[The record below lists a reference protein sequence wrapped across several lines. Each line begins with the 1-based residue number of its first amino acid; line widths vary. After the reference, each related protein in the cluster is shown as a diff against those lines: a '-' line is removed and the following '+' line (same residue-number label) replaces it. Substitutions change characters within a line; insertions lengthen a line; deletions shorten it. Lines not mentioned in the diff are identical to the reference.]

1 MKLEKFI
8 DSVNYRYENTLRI
21 NFNSPLGL
29 GSYCDNLQ
37 DLKTE
42 CDYVYDDLSKTYD
55 DVILSKFIDL
65 FDNVNVPE
73 NLESFAN
80 NTESPLATL
89 PCALDNV
96 CQGVNGFCACVV
108 V

>member
-42 CDYVYDDLSKTYD
+42 CDYVYDDLSETYD
-55 DVILSKFIDL
+55 DVILSKLIDL
-65 FDNVNVPE
+65 FDNVNNTLREKLGDDVE
-73 NLESFAN
+73 IDWRDDSEVEIHNVKNDIDLED
-80 NTESPLATL
+80 LI
-89 PCALDNV
+89 
-96 CQGVNGFCACVV
+96 
-108 V
+108 

>member
-1 MKLEKFI
+1 MRLEKFI

-55 DVILSKFIDL
+55 DVILSKCIDL
-65 FDNVNVPE
+65 FDNVNNTLREKLGDDVE
-73 NLESFAN
+73 IDWRDDSEVEIHNVKNNIDLED
-80 NTESPLATL
+80 LI
-89 PCALDNV
+89 
-96 CQGVNGFCACVV
+96 
-108 V
+108 

>member
-8 DSVNYRYENTLRI
+8 DSVDYRYENTLRI

-42 CDYVYDDLSKTYD
+42 CDYVYDDLSETYD
-55 DVILSKFIDL
+55 DVILSKLIDL
-65 FDNVNVPE
+65 FDNVNNTLREKLGDDVE
-73 NLESFAN
+73 IDWRDDSEVEIHNVKNNIDLED
-80 NTESPLATL
+80 LI
-89 PCALDNV
+89 
-96 CQGVNGFCACVV
+96 
-108 V
+108 

>member
-1 MKLEKFI
+1 MRLEKFI

-42 CDYVYDDLSKTYD
+42 CDYVYEDLSEIYD
-55 DVILSKFIDL
+55 DVVLSKCIDL
-65 FDNVNVPE
+65 FDNVNIVR
-73 NLESFAN
+73 NLKN
-80 NTESPLATL
+80 YIV
-89 PCALDNV
+89 DKDWYK
-96 CQGVNGFCACVV
+96 
-108 V
+108 

>member
-1 MKLEKFI
+1 MRLEKFI

-42 CDYVYDDLSKTYD
+42 CDYVYEDLSKIYD
-55 DVILSKFIDL
+55 DVILSKCIDL
-65 FDNVNVPE
+65 FDNVNSTLREKLGDDVE
-73 NLESFAN
+73 IDWRDDSEVEIHNVKNNIDLED
-80 NTESPLATL
+80 LI
-89 PCALDNV
+89 
-96 CQGVNGFCACVV
+96 
-108 V
+108 